1 MCHGWKCIFGDPPL
15 RSSLNCE
22 ELTRQ
27 GFLKELRRSGCIL
40 VALRIG
46 SRAHWAC
53 SRQHRCKLRRQK
65 TIDLTDTLLEH
76 QRKWWN
82 GDSENNW
89 LTFEAE
95 LFSSL
100 IRVGTQG
107 GLETLIQSG
116 LGVCPEPREN
126 LGRRAGRLSQQ
137 RRGDGHAQARA
148 CVER

>member
-76 QRKWWN
+76 QREWWN

-95 LFSSL
+95 LFSS
-100 IRVGTQG
+100 VWTW
-107 GLETLIQSG
+107 GLSRAEGKFGEKSRKTLTAKTWRWS
-116 LGVCPEPREN
+116 
-126 LGRRAGRLSQQ
+126 RAS
-137 RRGDGHAQARA
+137 A
-148 CVER
+148 CLR